1 MLQNQFHGDY
11 LCQRCGCLKSKS
23 NGALNNC
30 VPTTAH
36 KNINGSELLD
46 QLVFF
51 RFSTS
56 FEICL
61 KSK

>member
-1 MLQNQFHGDY
+1 MLQKQFHGDY

-51 RFSTS
+51 RFSN
-56 FEICL
+56 L
-61 KSK
+61 V